1 MEWLRKATGLLL
13 WMVAR
18 LCVRSAVWLSDGDGG
33 NGEEAGW
40 VMLFMKHAENQCVPD
55 CGKFKKYKKR
65 SHTIL

>member
-1 MEWLRKATGLLL
+1 
-13 WMVAR
+13 MVAR

-40 VMLFMKHAENQCVPD
+40 VMLFMKHAGNQCVPD